1 VNTNLKNLLVWLAV
15 VVSLVLLWQMF
26 YNIRNANIEQ
36 KDFASFYQDMTAK
49 KIRSVKITNEDLEG
63 IDLSGKKFKTV
74 IPAES
79 SWDVVKAL
87 VDNEVAV
94 KIEKSPNT
102 SFMYVF
108 LSSWMPV
115 ILLIGFGICL
125 RLLLKKR

>member
-1 VNTNLKNLLVWLAV
+1 VDTNSKNLLVWLAV
-15 VVSLVLLWQMF
+15 VVSLFLIWRLF
-26 YNIRNANIEQ
+26 YNIHNANIEE
-36 KDFASFYQDMTAK
+36 KNFTAFCQDMTAK
-49 KIRSVKITNEDLEG
+49 KVKSVKIKGENLEG
-63 IDLSGKKFKTV
+63 VEVSGKKFRTV
-74 IPAES
+74 IPAEA

-87 VDNEVAV
+87 NDNGVAV
-94 KIEKSPNT
+94 TIEKSANT